1 MSVQRVCVLGL
12 GQVGQ
17 LVATLLHYAGFEVT
31 GFDSRELRSELSF
44 ETKTFGISFA
54 DAHHGWSC

>member
-44 ETKTFGISFA
+44 
-54 DAHHGWSC
+54 